1 MKKRV
6 CAAGALFLALA
17 MALPCASALAQEQ
30 ARKTDHA
37 EPKPVQQGT
46 LTNEKLQRDAMM
58 GVAAKAGVLGCEKIT
73 GVQPFVTCMPSGE
86 PGSRSWQEMWVV
98 QCGAAKHNVV
108 IDFRES
114 GMNYEIGRASC
125 RERV

>member
-17 MALPCASALAQEQ
+17 MALPCAPALAQEQ

-73 GVQPFVTCMPSGE
+73 GVQPFVTRMPSGE
-86 PGSRSWQEMWVV
+86 PGARSWQEM
-98 QCGAAKHNVV
+98 
-108 IDFRES
+108 
-114 GMNYEIGRASC
+114 
-125 RERV
+125 

>member
-17 MALPCASALAQEQ
+17 MALPCAPALAQEKEQ

-73 GVQPFVTCMPSGE
+73 GVQPFVTRMPSGE
-86 PGSRSWQEMWVV
+86 PGARSWQEMWVV

-114 GMNYEIGRASC
+114 GMSAADWTIRQ
-125 RERV
+125 

>member
-17 MALPCASALAQEQ
+17 LAMALPCAPALAQEQGQREQ

-37 EPKPVQQGT
+37 EPKPVQQGI

-58 GVAAKAGVLGCEKIT
+58 GVAAKRFTVRFWASSGVCT
-73 GVQPFVTCMPSGE
+73 TCIAAFCLRSTFCPS
-86 PGSRSWQEMWVV
+86 
-98 QCGAAKHNVV
+98 
-108 IDFRES
+108 
-114 GMNYEIGRASC
+114 
-125 RERV
+125 

>member
-1 MKKRV
+1 
-6 CAAGALFLALA
+6 
-17 MALPCASALAQEQ
+17 MALPCAPALAQEKEQ
-30 ARKTDHA
+30 ARKTGHA

-73 GVQPFVTCMPSGE
+73 GVQPFVTRMPSGE
-86 PGSRSWQEMWVV
+86 PGARSWQEMWVV

-114 GMNYEIGRASC
+114 GMSAADWTIRQ
-125 RERV
+125 

>member
-17 MALPCASALAQEQ
+17 CAPALAQEQ
-30 ARKTDHA
+30 GQRGQVRKTDHA

-73 GVQPFVTCMPSGE
+73 GVQPF
-86 PGSRSWQEMWVV
+86 
-98 QCGAAKHNVV
+98 
-108 IDFRES
+108 
-114 GMNYEIGRASC
+114 EIGRAH
-125 RERV
+125 V